1 MECWVV
7 NMQLFLQLCILKNDI
22 YFSVEEYTT
31 HSNYYVFIQPLKF
44 SACTILIYLTLS
56 LKMTELEI

>member
-7 NMQLFLQLCILKNDI
+7 NMQLFLQLCVLKNDV

-31 HSNYYVFIQPLKF
+31 RSNYYVFTQPLKF
-44 SACTILIYLTLS
+44 SACTILFYLTPS